1 MTYNESLTKIF
12 NTIISKIG
20 YNAKQMYIDLN
31 DNNDYDLNVIQFLKQ
46 VRIPEPG
53 QKEPIPFKFNIANY
67 FEAKLF
73 AENVSIWKSLTRQNY
88 STMNHLCLLIY
99 DLIYNKRPGF
109 IITKTKEDY
118 RLLISKIEY
127 IIEHL
132 PEDITLYTFVNKDNI
147 RNYFDYIKLESE
159 QQAWQ
164 LVDIA
169 KEQRRNIMIDD
180 AEFIPYVNS
189 IVSRIMIEDYSYST
203 PTVKLLASSTIN
215 DNADKNLINTLDHL
229 YDIKEDD
236 NFILNTLFG
245 NQCFSY
251 NLAKIHY
258 NYRDLGLGEEY
269 AEYMKKLL
277 NNDED
282 IFRREVL
289 LERKSEE
296 E

>member
-12 NTIISKIG
+12 NTLTATIG
-20 YNAKQMYIDLN
+20 YDAKHMSIDLE

-53 QKEPIPFKFNIANY
+53 QKDPISFKFNIANY

-99 DLIYNKRPGF
+99 DLIYNKRSGI
-109 IITKTKEDY
+109 IITKTKDDY
-118 RLLISKIEY
+118 KLLISKMQY

-132 PEDITLYTFVNKDNI
+132 PEEITLYTFVNKDNI
-147 RNYFDYIKLESE
+147 KNYFEYIKLQSDQE
-159 QQAWQ
+159 AWE

-180 AEFIPYVNS
+180 AEFIPYVNN
-189 IVSRIMIEDYSYST
+189 IVSRIMIEEYSYSC

-215 DNADKNLINTLDHL
+215 DDADKNLVNTINHL
-229 YDIKEDD
+229 SDITKDR
-236 NFILNTLFG
+236 NFILRTIFG
-245 NQCFSY
+245 NQCYSD
-251 NLAKIHY
+251 NLCKIHY
-258 NYRDLGLGEEY
+258 NYKDLELGEEY
-269 AEYMKKLL
+269 AEKMKKLL
-277 NNDED
+277 NGDED

-289 LERKSEE
+289 LERKENE
-296 E
+296 

>member
-12 NTIISKIG
+12 NTLTAIIG
-20 YNAKQMYIDLN
+20 YDAKHMSIDLE

-53 QKEPIPFKFNIANY
+53 QKDPISFKFNIANY

-99 DLIYNKRPGF
+99 DLIYNKRSGI
-109 IITKTKEDY
+109 IITKTKDDY
-118 RLLISKIEY
+118 KLLISKMQY

-132 PEDITLYTFVNKDNI
+132 PEEITLYTFVNKDNI
-147 RNYFDYIKLESE
+147 QNYFEYIKLQSDQE
-159 QQAWQ
+159 AWE
-164 LVDIA
+164 LVDVA

-180 AEFIPYVNS
+180 AEFIPYINN
-189 IVSRIMIEDYSYST
+189 IVTRIMIEEYSYSC
-203 PTVKLLASSTIN
+203 PTVKLLANSTIN
-215 DNADKNLINTLDHL
+215 DDADKNLVNTLNQL
-229 YDIKEDD
+229 YDVKRD
-236 NFILNTLFG
+236 NKFILDTLFG
-245 NQCFSY
+245 NKCLGY

-258 NYRDLGLGEEY
+258 NYRDLGLSEDY
-269 AEYMKKLL
+269 AEKMKKLL

-289 LERKSEE
+289 LERKESE
-296 E
+296 